1 MSNRAPSMNTVHPSV
16 DPRGGIYPAEID
28 RLKNK
33 IKLGDKISVNTEK
46 GYVNINQDS
55 TKPGIAQRQGTV
67 IAKHK
72 HLVVLEYPGGLTEA
86 FRWAEIADK
95 AAI

>member
-1 MSNRAPSMNTVHPSV
+1 MSNRVPSMNTVHPSV

-46 GYVNINQDS
+46 GYVNINQDRKS
-55 TKPGIAQRQGTV
+55 
-67 IAKHK
+67 
-72 HLVVLEYPGGLTEA
+72 VV
-86 FRWAEIADK
+86 
-95 AAI
+95 

>member
-1 MSNRAPSMNTVHPSV
+1 MNTVHPSV
-16 DPRGGIYPAEID
+16 DQLGGIYPAEID

-33 IKLGDKISVNTEK
+33 IKLGDRISVTTMK
-46 GYVNINQDS
+46 GYVNINPDS
-55 TKPGIAQRQGTV
+55 TKPGIAHRWGTV
-67 IAKHK
+67 IAKQK
-72 HLVVLEYPGGLTEA
+72 HLIVLEYPGGLTEA

>member
-1 MSNRAPSMNTVHPSV
+1 MNTVHPSV

-55 TKPGIAQRQGTV
+55 TKPGIAQRRGTV

-72 HLVVLEYPGGLTEA
+72 HLIVLEYPGGFTEA